1 MRYTEA
7 APLASA
13 PQHHS
18 HHRDHHSHHSGG
30 QQQQQAHPRAAP
42 TSTTGPGSAATVVG
56 VSPAVANAAT
66 AAAAPSVMSGDLSEQ
81 RIFSPGAVV
90 KAVTCHHETITG
102 EVLSFEYDSRLLIL
116 SKFACHTRLISL
128 SDATTNFY
136 LFLSNF

>member
-30 QQQQQAHPRAAP
+30 QQQQAHPRAAAS
-42 TSTTGPGSAATVVG
+42 STTGTGPGSAATVVG
-56 VSPAVANAAT
+56 ASPAVTNN
-66 AAAAPSVMSGDLSEQ
+66 AAAPSVMSGDLSEQ
-81 RIFSPGAVV
+81 YIFSPGAVV
-90 KAVTCHHETITG
+90 KAVTCHQETITG

-116 SKFACHTRLISL
+116 SKLAVTPYL
-128 SDATTNFY
+128 SVWCNY
-136 LFLSNF
+136 